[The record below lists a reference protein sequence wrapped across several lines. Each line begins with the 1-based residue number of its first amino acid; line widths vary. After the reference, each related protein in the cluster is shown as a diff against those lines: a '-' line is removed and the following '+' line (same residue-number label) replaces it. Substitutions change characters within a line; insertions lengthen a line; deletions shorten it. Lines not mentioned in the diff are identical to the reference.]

1 MNEKTYE
8 IEVKW
13 EIVTR
18 ISIPVE
24 LVSADPDDYDAV
36 DKQVLGLICGRDLL
50 QPIDDHTVTFDTDY
64 LSDKGITLEM
74 EVYGDPS
81 PMQTWEVPDW
91 QITVF
96 DPERLEENTGDID
109 DVDDV
114 DFF

>member
-1 MNEKTYE
+1 MNKKTYE

-13 EIVTR
+13 SIVTR

-36 DKQVLGLICGRDLL
+36 DEQVLGLICDKDLL

-81 PMQTWEVPDW
+81 PMQTWEAPDW